1 MKATQLPGCDDAPMA
16 KPVIVEWQPR
26 WADEF
31 AEIRDRLAASFG
43 DRAIAI
49 EHIGSTSVP
58 GLAAKDVID
67 VQVSVAALEPY
78 EPILTALAGA
88 GMIEVLYDPPADDH
102 VPPGWYGNDPSET
115 WIKLFASAPPGERPV
130 HVHVRVVGSPNE
142 RYALLFRDFMRAH
155 PDARDAWA
163 IFKTELARIA
173 DDVEDYVEVK
183 DPATDVVMVVAERW
197 AAETGWNPRL
207 S

>member
-1 MKATQLPGCDDAPMA
+1 MA
-16 KPVIVEWQPR
+16 KPVIVEWGPR
-26 WADEF
+26 WAEEF
-31 AEIRDRLAASFG
+31 AEIRDRLATSFG
-43 DRAIAI
+43 DLALTI

-67 VQVSVAALEPY
+67 VQVSVASLEPY
-78 EPILTALAGA
+78 EPIFMALAGA
-88 GMIEVLYDPPADDH
+88 GMTEVPYDPPADDH
-102 VPPGWYGNDPSET
+102 VPPGWFGDGPSDT
-115 WIKLFASAPPGERPV
+115 WVKLFASTPPGERRV
-130 HVHVRVVGSPNE
+130 HVHVRKAGSPNE

-163 IFKTELARIA
+163 IFKIELARIA
-173 DDVEDYVEVK
+173 GDIDDYVEVK

-197 AAETGWNPRL
+197 AAETGWAPQL